1 MVHFYYISLSPV
13 YDFALSIYCQLATSY
28 SPHKQ
33 CIIKAVTYVIV
44 RIHTYQYICNPLSKT
59 LSLFTRVAKLRR
71 GLREQCNRADPNE
84 KLSNSNGTFVLL
96 MLIFNSPS
104 DSPLLTRLL
113 VGRLSIACL
122 FVMGLQCPVEFCLSS
137 LR

>member
-1 MVHFYYISLSPV
+1 MLLSTSK
-13 YDFALSIYCQLATSY
+13 SIRNVIPAAYTMY
-28 SPHKQ
+28 HK
-33 CIIKAVTYVIV
+33 AAPPYVII
-44 RIHTYQYICNPLSKT
+44 RIHIYSTYICNPLSKT

-71 GLREQCNRADPNE
+71 GLTEQCNRAAPNE

-122 FVMGLQCPVEFCLSS
+122 FVMGLQCPDEFCLSS